1 MKISASNKTRVITL
15 LALTVLAS
23 TIGTEFAQAAT
34 PTRYISV
41 SSTGTVKVTPDAVRL
56 NASVS
61 AIAKVSKEALT
72 NANIA
77 ADKFRTSILA
87 NGIDKKNLAST
98 TLTVYP
104 EYNYTQETGNVLI
117 GYRASQSFE
126 VIIRNAAKAGEIVDA
141 VVASA
146 GDALYINGVTPFV
159 YDNSKATEAARVSAV
174 KNAKAKATSYA
185 KLLGVKIGKI
195 INLQESSAPSPYPI
209 SMVQA
214 KSDAGATQIDL
225 GQQDVTVSVS
235 TKWAIS

>member
-1 MKISASNKTRVITL
+1 MKTSASNKTRVIAVI
-15 LALTVLAS
+15 ALSVLAS
-23 TIGTEFAQAAT
+23 TIGTQFAQAAT
-34 PTRYISV
+34 PNRYISV

-56 NASVS
+56 NASAS

-77 ADKFRTSILA
+77 ADKFRTAILA
-87 NGIDKKNLAST
+87 NGIDKKYLAST

-104 EYNYTQETGNVLI
+104 EYNYTQETGNVLT

-126 VIIRNAAKAGEIVDA
+126 VVIRNAAKAGEIVDA
-141 VVASA
+141 VVAGA

-159 YDNSKATEAARVSAV
+159 YDNTKATEAARISAV

-185 KLLGVKIGKI
+185 KLLGVKIGKVI
-195 INLQESSAPSPYPI
+195 WLQESSAPSSYPI

-225 GQQDVTVSVS
+225 GQQDVSVSVS
-235 TKWAIS
+235 TRWAIS